1 MVNHSYWVRLDNDLQ
16 GLYFADSRAEIADNV
31 PKRLQIAVQLQLRL
45 FNLLTALLL
54 PFLLNLLQSLHNSL
68 HFRPPRLQ
76 PFFAFL
82 LNLSKLEFLHL

>member
-16 GLYFADSRAEIADNV
+16 GLYLADSRAEIADNV
-31 PKRLQIAVQLQLRL
+31 PKRLQIAIQLQLSL

-54 PFLLNLLQSLHNSL
+54 QPLLALLQSLHYSL

-76 PFFAFL
+76 AFFALL
-82 LNLSKLEFLHL
+82 LNLSKLELLHL

>member
-1 MVNHSYWVRLDNDLQ
+1 
-16 GLYFADSRAEIADNV
+16 
-31 PKRLQIAVQLQLRL
+31 
-45 FNLLTALLL
+45 LLL

-76 PFFAFL
+76 AFFAFL